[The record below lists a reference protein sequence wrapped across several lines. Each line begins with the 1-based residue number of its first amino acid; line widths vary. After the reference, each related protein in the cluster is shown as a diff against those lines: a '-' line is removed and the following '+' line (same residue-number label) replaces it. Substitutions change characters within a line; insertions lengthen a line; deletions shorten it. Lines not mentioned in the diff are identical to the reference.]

1 MNHAAHVAAIR
12 AVRKNMKRPAGA
24 DSGAT
29 KEKKWPS
36 DKSYAAFL
44 RTRPP
49 IPKGEKK

>member
-1 MNHAAHVAAIR
+1 MNYAPHVAAIR

-44 RTRPP
+44 RSRPP